1 MGSQETT
8 QLRTRPPQDEERQDL
23 PLSKPVVD
31 PDAEAFSSLL
41 PWAKVMIVALASVS
55 GFMSP
60 FSSTIYVPAL
70 DEISKKLHISRADT
84 LLSVT
89 LYLVFQGLSPS
100 FWGPLSDQLGRR
112 PILLSTFTVLLGA
125 NLGLAFSN
133 TFLASTGAAHGTGI
147 WLQQCYGY
155 WCRSHRRHSSE
166 KGAGTVHE
174 LFSVRCIAWS
184 VRRSRGG
191 RFGIASLGLA
201 RPLFFP
207 GSIWRSVKCG
217 AGLVSARDTPK
228 VDGRWVSA
236 ASWYMETVVADA
248 MDAQARRERAST
260 AAHAS
265 SVYFEHPSNGIREA
279 LAGLWPT
286 GYFVAGGVLCYSVC
300 PVFCHVFLFLAHSC
314 FEL

>member
-41 PWAKVMIVALASVS
+41 PWAKVMVVALASVS

-133 TFLASTGAAHGTGI
+133 TF
-147 WLQQCYGY
+147 WLLLVLRMVQAFG
-155 WCRSHRRHSSE
+155 SSS
-166 KGAGTVHE
+166 AMA
-174 LFSVRCIAWS
+174 I
-184 VRRSRGG
+184 
-191 RFGIASLGLA
+191 
-201 RPLFFP
+201 
-207 GSIWRSVKCG
+207 G
-217 AGLVSARDTPK
+217 AGLIGDI
-228 VDGRWVSA
+228 
-236 ASWYMETVVADA
+236 
-248 MDAQARRERAST
+248 ARRKERGRYMS
-260 AAHAS
+260 
-265 SVYFEHPSNGIREA
+265 YFQS
-279 LAGLWPT
+279 
-286 GYFVAGGVLCYSVC
+286 GVLLGPCVA
-300 PVFCHVFLFLAHSC
+300 PVVGGLV
-314 FEL
+314 